1 MRGDLCIHT
10 KLRAEWEY
18 AGNEW
23 NFTHRNP
30 VDKIFAA
37 TVDGVANIPRFDN
50 SLAFRVILPWGDLG
64 KQ

>member
-1 MRGDLCIHT
+1 
-10 KLRAEWEY
+10 LRAKWEY